1 MLVLLRFQGLL
12 VNEPTHF
19 NHGVYTLCRLW
30 SSCRD
35 KAFSVSRDNMA
46 ADEAYVFSVIYAMR
60 EKERKTSV
68 VQAGQRSR
76 FTLLACEQT
85 PRVEGGGVCTQASSF
100 SLVSSYDSH
109 LACQRSISNRTNDK
123 LSKILTN

>member
-1 MLVLLRFQGLL
+1 MNRHILITAF
-12 VNEPTHF
+12 THF
-19 NHGVYTLCRLW
+19 AVFGLRGN
-30 SSCRD
+30 

-68 VQAGQRSR
+68 VQAAAQRSR

-85 PRVEGGGVCTQASSF
+85 PRVEGGGEVCTQASSF
-100 SLVSSYDSH
+100 SLVSSYDSY

-123 LSKILTN
+123 LSKILAN

>member
-1 MLVLLRFQGLL
+1 MNRHILITAF
-12 VNEPTHF
+12 THF
-19 NHGVYTLCRLW
+19 AVFALRGN
-30 SSCRD
+30 

-68 VQAGQRSR
+68 VQAAAQRSR

-85 PRVEGGGVCTQASSF
+85 PRVEGGGGRSVHRLAH
-100 SLVSSYDSH
+100 SLLSRAMIRIWPVNAQFQMG
-109 LACQRSISNRTNDK
+109 LMTN
-123 LSKILTN
+123 

>member
-1 MLVLLRFQGLL
+1 MNRHILITAF
-12 VNEPTHF
+12 THF
-19 NHGVYTLCRLW
+19 AVFGLRGN
-30 SSCRD
+30 

-68 VQAGQRSR
+68 VQAAAQRSR

-85 PRVEGGGVCTQASSF
+85 PRVEKGGVCTQDSSF
-100 SLVSSYDSH
+100 SLVSSYDSY

-123 LSKILTN
+123 LSKILAN